1 MRYDWKMNIF
11 LPGIMDNQLKSGIH
25 LLHNF
30 GCKINMSFGFFLKEI
45 FDQFYVLQVI
55 YLKMRSGRN
64 ETVWGWKNHNMS
76 GKRTQ
81 HKTDMVLTL
90 FFNEL
95 NIFDWH
101 RVFSFL
107 FFCQKRSPCI
117 CLLYLSSRDRLR
129 EILPSH
135 AQIKGR
141 DLFSRDQP
149 PTTTEL
155 L

>member
-1 MRYDWKMNIF
+1 MNIF
-11 LPGIMDNQLKSGIH
+11 LPDIMDNQLKSGIH

-30 GCKINMSFGFFLKEI
+30 GCKINMSFCLFLKEI

-55 YLKMRSGRN
+55 YICKWGRV
-64 ETVWGWKNHNMS
+64 ETKQFEDEKTILWVE
-76 GKRTQ
+76 RTQ
-81 HKTDMVLTL
+81 HKTDMMLTL

-107 FFCQKRSPCI
+107 FFLSKKVTLYMSIVSQYSGQIAQNSSKPCAYQASGSP
-117 CLLYLSSRDRLR
+117 R
-129 EILPSH
+129 
-135 AQIKGR
+135 
-141 DLFSRDQP
+141 
-149 PTTTEL
+149 PTAEL